1 MKTTA
6 PISKPL
12 PAYKITHADGS
23 SYVTSMAA
31 NVTLADARAYF
42 IGQVQTGE
50 VISGRETR
58 STVVAVER
66 APSFSTL

>member
-1 MKTTA
+1 MPTA

-12 PAYKITHADGS
+12 PAYKITRDDGI

-42 IGQVQTGE
+42 LGQVQTDE
-50 VISGRETR
+50 DPSGRETR